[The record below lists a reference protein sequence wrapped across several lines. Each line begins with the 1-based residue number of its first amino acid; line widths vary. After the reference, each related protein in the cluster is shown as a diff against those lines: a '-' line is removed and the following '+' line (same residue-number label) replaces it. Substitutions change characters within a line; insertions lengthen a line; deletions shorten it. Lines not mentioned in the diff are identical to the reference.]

1 MRDAPTDKEESEEEK
16 KKRIAAA
23 WDTDCSFEAE
33 YDWMRLLK
41 DIHGLE
47 KGLVDVNGDSVKTD
61 FEDQADMCEIVRAMI
76 AAGLVKGAKPNVK
89 EIDEDSVDAIDC
101 PGNGDAG

>member
-1 MRDAPTDKEESEEEK
+1 
-16 KKRIAAA
+16 
-23 WDTDCSFEAE
+23 
-33 YDWMRLLK
+33 
-41 DIHGLE
+41 
-47 KGLVDVNGDSVKTD
+47 
-61 FEDQADMCEIVRAMI
+61 MCEIVRGMI